1 MSILDELDIYDE
13 KKNEEPQNLD
23 ENDKK
28 NKNKKEEDNNKENSN
43 NESIDFTEDY
53 IERLIKRIID
63 SSLKDNNTNL
73 EDKIDTLITLTKETN
88 SKIQNL
94 SFKNINKELETTEKT
109 IEEIRET
116 VYDQLLNYQKNVT
129 DTVAERFKI
138 MLENLIEVTSKL
150 REINIILNE
159 NLSIDNFINKV
170 SENKNK
176 NNRKSNFIIYTLLLI
191 FTISNNSGKVILK
204 LSISKIFISL
214 FIFK

>member
-23 ENDKK
+23 ENDEK
-28 NKNKKEEDNNKENSN
+28 NKNKKEEDNNK
-43 NESIDFTEDY
+43 ESIDFTEDY

-94 SFKNINKELETTEKT
+94 SFKNINKKLETTEKT

-159 NLSIDNFINKV
+159 NLSIDNFINKI
-170 SENKNK
+170 SENKKNK
-176 NNRKSNFIIYTLLLI
+176 KSNFMIYT
-191 FTISNNSGKVILK
+191 VIL
-204 LSISKIFISL
+204 L
-214 FIFK
+214 FGLLGLVIFKFKMR

>member
-13 KKNEEPQNLD
+13 KKNGEYQNFN
-23 ENDKK
+23 ENDE
-28 NKNKKEEDNNKENSN
+28 KKESSDSENINNG
-43 NESIDFTEDY
+43 SIDFTEDD
-53 IERLIKRIID
+53 IEKLIKRIID

-116 VYDQLLNYQKNVT
+116 VYDQLLNYQKNIT

-159 NLSIDNFINKV
+159 NLGIDNFINKV

-191 FTISNNSGKVILK
+191 FGILG
-204 LSISKIFISL
+204 LV
-214 FIFK
+214 IFKLRMR

>member
-23 ENDKK
+23 ENDEK
-28 NKNKKEEDNNKENSN
+28 NKNKKEEDNNK
-43 NESIDFTEDY
+43 ESIDFTEDY

-170 SENKNK
+170 SENKKNK
-176 NNRKSNFIIYTLLLI
+176 KSNFMIYT
-191 FTISNNSGKVILK
+191 VIL
-204 LSISKIFISL
+204 L
-214 FIFK
+214 FGLLGLVIFKFKMR

>member
-170 SENKNK
+170 SENKKNK
-176 NNRKSNFIIYTLLLI
+176 KSNFMIYT
-191 FTISNNSGKVILK
+191 VIL
-204 LSISKIFISL
+204 L
-214 FIFK
+214 FGLLGLVIFKLKMR

>member
-28 NKNKKEEDNNKENSN
+28 NKNKKEEDNNK
-43 NESIDFTEDY
+43 ESIDFTEDY

-116 VYDQLLNYQKNVT
+116 VYDQLLNYQKNIT

-170 SENKNK
+170 SENKKNK
-176 NNRKSNFIIYTLLLI
+176 KSNFMIYT
-191 FTISNNSGKVILK
+191 VIL
-204 LSISKIFISL
+204 L
-214 FIFK
+214 FGLLGLVIFKFKMR

>member
-23 ENDKK
+23 ENDEK
-28 NKNKKEEDNNKENSN
+28 NKNKKEEDNNK
-43 NESIDFTEDY
+43 ESIDFTEDY

-73 EDKIDTLITLTKETN
+73 EDKIDTLITITKETN

-170 SENKNK
+170 SENKKNK
-176 NNRKSNFIIYTLLLI
+176 KSNFMIYT
-191 FTISNNSGKVILK
+191 VIL
-204 LSISKIFISL
+204 L
-214 FIFK
+214 FGLLGLVIFKLKMR

>member
-13 KKNEEPQNLD
+13 KKNEEPQKLD
-23 ENDKK
+23 ENDEK
-28 NKNKKEEDNNKENSN
+28 NKNNKENSN

-159 NLSIDNFINKV
+159 NLSIDNFINKI
-170 SENKNK
+170 SENKKNK
-176 NNRKSNFIIYTLLLI
+176 KSNFMIYT
-191 FTISNNSGKVILK
+191 VIL
-204 LSISKIFISL
+204 L
-214 FIFK
+214 FGLLGLVIFKFKMR

>member
-13 KKNEEPQNLD
+13 KKNGEYQNFN
-23 ENDKK
+23 ENDE
-28 NKNKKEEDNNKENSN
+28 KKESSDSENINNG
-43 NESIDFTEDY
+43 SIDFTEDD
-53 IERLIKRIID
+53 IEKLIKRIID
-63 SSLKDNNTNL
+63 SSLKQNNANL
-73 EDKIDTLITLTKETN
+73 KDKINTLISLTKETN
-88 SKIQNL
+88 SEIKNL
-94 SFKNINKELETTEKT
+94 SFNDKELESTIET

-116 VYDQLLNYQKNVT
+116 VYEQLLNYQKNVT

-159 NLSIDNFINKV
+159 NLGIDNFINKV

-191 FTISNNSGKVILK
+191 FGILG
-204 LSISKIFISL
+204 LV
-214 FIFK
+214 IFKLRMR

>member
-53 IERLIKRIID
+53 IERLIKRIIV

-73 EDKIDTLITLTKETN
+73 EDKIDILITLTKETN

-170 SENKNK
+170 SENKKNK
-176 NNRKSNFIIYTLLLI
+176 KSNFMIY
-191 FTISNNSGKVILK
+191 SVIL
-204 LSISKIFISL
+204 L
-214 FIFK
+214 FGLLGLVIFKLKMR

>member
-13 KKNEEPQNLD
+13 KKNEEPQDLD

-94 SFKNINKELETTEKT
+94 SFKNINKELETTEKN

-170 SENKNK
+170 SENKKNK
-176 NNRKSNFIIYTLLLI
+176 KSNFMIYT
-191 FTISNNSGKVILK
+191 VIL
-204 LSISKIFISL
+204 L
-214 FIFK
+214 FGLLGLVIFKLKMR

>member
-94 SFKNINKELETTEKT
+94 RFNNINKELETTTKV
-109 IEEIRET
+109 IEEIREN
-116 VYDQLLNYQKNVT
+116 VYEQLLNYQKNVT
-129 DTVAERFKI
+129 DTVAERFKV

-159 NLSIDNFINKV
+159 NLNIDNFINKTPEKRN
-170 SENKNK
+170 SK
-176 NNRKSNFIIYTLLLI
+176 KSNFIIYI
-191 FTISNNSGKVILK
+191 VIL
-204 LSISKIFISL
+204 L
-214 FIFK
+214 FGILGLVIFKLRMR

>member
-13 KKNEEPQNLD
+13 KKNGEYQNFN
-23 ENDKK
+23 ENDE
-28 NKNKKEEDNNKENSN
+28 KKESSDSENINNG
-43 NESIDFTEDY
+43 SIDFTEDD
-53 IERLIKRIID
+53 IEKLIKRIID
-63 SSLKDNNTNL
+63 SSLKQNNANL
-73 EDKIDTLITLTKETN
+73 KDKIDILITLTKETN

-170 SENKNK
+170 SENKKNK
-176 NNRKSNFIIYTLLLI
+176 KSNFMIY
-191 FTISNNSGKVILK
+191 SVIL
-204 LSISKIFISL
+204 L
-214 FIFK
+214 FGLLGLVIFKLKMR

>member
-23 ENDKK
+23 ENDEK
-28 NKNKKEEDNNKENSN
+28 NKNKKEEDNNK
-43 NESIDFTEDY
+43 ESIDFTEDY

-138 MLENLIEVTSKL
+138 MLENLIEVTSKY
-150 REINIILNE
+150 
-159 NLSIDNFINKV
+159 
-170 SENKNK
+170 
-176 NNRKSNFIIYTLLLI
+176 YT
-191 FTISNNSGKVILK
+191 
-204 LSISKIFISL
+204 
-214 FIFK
+214 

>member
-170 SENKNK
+170 SENKKNK
-176 NNRKSNFIIYTLLLI
+176 KSNFMIYT
-191 FTISNNSGKVILK
+191 VIL
-204 LSISKIFISL
+204 LFGLLGLVIFEL
-214 FIFK
+214 KMR

>member
-23 ENDKK
+23 ENDEK
-28 NKNKKEEDNNKENSN
+28 NKNKKEEDNNK
-43 NESIDFTEDY
+43 ESIDFTEDY

-159 NLSIDNFINKV
+159 NLSIDNFINKI
-170 SENKNK
+170 SENKKNK
-176 NNRKSNFIIYTLLLI
+176 KSNFMIYT
-191 FTISNNSGKVILK
+191 VIL
-204 LSISKIFISL
+204 L
-214 FIFK
+214 FGLLGLVIFKLKMR

>member
-94 SFKNINKELETTEKT
+94 SFKNINKEL
-109 IEEIRET
+109 
-116 VYDQLLNYQKNVT
+116 
-129 DTVAERFKI
+129 
-138 MLENLIEVTSKL
+138 
-150 REINIILNE
+150 
-159 NLSIDNFINKV
+159 
-170 SENKNK
+170 
-176 NNRKSNFIIYTLLLI
+176 
-191 FTISNNSGKVILK
+191 
-204 LSISKIFISL
+204 
-214 FIFK
+214 

>member
-1 MSILDELDIYDE
+1 MNILDELDIYDE

-23 ENDKK
+23 ENDEK
-28 NKNKKEEDNNKENSN
+28 NENKKEEDNNKENSN

-53 IERLIKRIID
+53 IERLIKRIIV

-73 EDKIDTLITLTKETN
+73 EDKIDILITLTKETN

-170 SENKNK
+170 SENKKNK
-176 NNRKSNFIIYTLLLI
+176 KSNFMIY
-191 FTISNNSGKVILK
+191 SVIL
-204 LSISKIFISL
+204 L
-214 FIFK
+214 FGLLGLVIFKLKMR

>member
-28 NKNKKEEDNNKENSN
+28 NKNKKEEDNNKENIN
-43 NESIDFTEDY
+43 NGSIDFTEDD
-53 IERLIKRIID
+53 IEKLIKRIID
-63 SSLKDNNTNL
+63 SSLKQNNANL
-73 EDKIDTLITLTKETN
+73 KDKIDTLITLTKETN
-88 SKIQNL
+88 SEIKNL
-94 SFKNINKELETTEKT
+94 SFNDMNKELESTIET

-116 VYDQLLNYQKNVT
+116 VYEQLLNYQKNVT

-170 SENKNK
+170 SENKKNK
-176 NNRKSNFIIYTLLLI
+176 KSNFMIYT
-191 FTISNNSGKVILK
+191 VIL
-204 LSISKIFISL
+204 L
-214 FIFK
+214 FGLLGLVIFKLKMR

>member
-1 MSILDELDIYDE
+1 MSILDELDIYDDNKDKE
-13 KKNEEPQNLD
+13 YQNLS
-23 ENDKK
+23 ENEDDDK
-28 NKNKKEEDNNKENSN
+28 ESVNNGN
-43 NESIDFTEDY
+43 IDFTEDEL
-53 IERLIKRIID
+53 ERLIKGIVD
-63 SSLKDNNTNL
+63 SSLKQNNANL

-170 SENKNK
+170 SENKKNK
-176 NNRKSNFIIYTLLLI
+176 KSNFMIYT
-191 FTISNNSGKVILK
+191 VIL
-204 LSISKIFISL
+204 L
-214 FIFK
+214 FGLLGLVIFKLKMR

>member
-13 KKNEEPQNLD
+13 KKNGEYQNFN
-23 ENDKK
+23 ENDE
-28 NKNKKEEDNNKENSN
+28 KKESSDSENINNR
-43 NESIDFTEDY
+43 SIDFTEDD
-53 IERLIKRIID
+53 IEKLIKRIID
-63 SSLKDNNTNL
+63 SSLKQNNANL
-73 EDKIDTLITLTKETN
+73 KDKIDTLITLTKETN
-88 SKIQNL
+88 SEIKNL
-94 SFKNINKELETTEKT
+94 SFNDMNKELESTIET

-116 VYDQLLNYQKNVT
+116 VYEQLLNYQKNVT

-159 NLSIDNFINKV
+159 NLGIDNFINKV

-191 FTISNNSGKVILK
+191 FGILG
-204 LSISKIFISL
+204 LV
-214 FIFK
+214 IFKLKMR

>member
-43 NESIDFTEDY
+43 NEIIDFNEDY

-73 EDKIDTLITLTKETN
+73 EDKIDTLITLDKETN

-116 VYDQLLNYQKNVT
+116 VYDQLLNYQKNIT

-170 SENKNK
+170 SENKKNK
-176 NNRKSNFIIYTLLLI
+176 KSNFMIYT
-191 FTISNNSGKVILK
+191 VIL
-204 LSISKIFISL
+204 L
-214 FIFK
+214 FGLLGLVIFKLKMR